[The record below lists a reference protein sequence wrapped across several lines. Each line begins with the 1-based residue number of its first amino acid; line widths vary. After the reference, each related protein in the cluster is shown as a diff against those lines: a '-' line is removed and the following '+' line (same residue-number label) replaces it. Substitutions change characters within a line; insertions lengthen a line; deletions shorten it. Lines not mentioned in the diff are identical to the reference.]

1 MGISDDI
8 KPKKSPRKTEGGNKD
23 QIKDPNEVLIRHE
36 EPDINYPFSRDS
48 ELEKR
53 EEDFFEPDSSE
64 ENLREKT
71 ETEQDVKDNPK
82 KKQGNPMTKWV
93 VILIIILIALLV
105 WQNYSKIIQIT
116 GLKKLLNPSQESN
129 LESYNSD
136 LQGTDYTSQA
146 GSSSSTA
153 NSSANQN
160 QTSATVTPEASIDK
174 SKITID
180 VLNGNGISG
189 SAGTVKDQLTG
200 AGFTVD
206 KVANAY
212 NFNYENTIIYFKTG
226 KNAEA
231 ELIKTTLSNRQCE
244 TSNDDSVVGNY
255 DIVIVVGK
263 S

>member
-8 KPKKSPRKTEGGNKD
+8 KPKKSPRKIEDNTKD
-23 QIKDPNEVLIRHE
+23 HIKDPNEVIIHHK
-36 EPDINYPFSRDS
+36 EPEIDYPFLRDS
-48 ELEKR
+48 ELEQR
-53 EEDFFEPDSSE
+53 EEDFFSSDSPK

-71 ETEQDVKDNPK
+71 ETEQDIQNGPK

-116 GLKKLLNPSQESN
+116 GLKKLFNPSQESN

-136 LQGTDYTSQA
+136 LQGTDYTSQT
-146 GSSSSTA
+146 GSNSSTA
-153 NSSANQN
+153 NSSTNQN
-160 QTSATVTPEASIDK
+160 QTSTAVAPEASIDK

-189 SAGTVKDQLTG
+189 SASTVKNQLTG

-244 TSNDDSVVGNY
+244 INNDDSVVGNY